1 MCLKQWPWKPHPI
14 ARSMSDIRFLQ
25 RKQIEDARWNSCI
38 AQSYPALPY
47 ALSFYLDAVAENWG
61 AVVAGDYET
70 VLPLVWMSKLGV
82 KLLYQPYYCQQL
94 GVFGTRAK
102 DGNTQLELLSE
113 ATKYVYVNI
122 QLNSTSAIVATDF
135 KLKPRKNL
143 LLHLQPDYSTLS
155 SKFSQN
161 HGRNIARAQRAGY
174 AFTEDLALT
183 AFEAFYLKN
192 INRNTEHF
200 KPKHEELFKRLMG
213 ALTTHRMSR
222 IFAALNKEGMPV
234 AAVFVVPFQERLC
247 AIVNTSNTEGKKNGA
262 SHFVFSEVIK
272 HYTGQN
278 LWLDFEGSSVP
289 GIARFYEG
297 FGAHTETYWQLKTN
311 WLR

>member
-1 MCLKQWPWKPHPI
+1 
-14 ARSMSDIRFLQ
+14 MSDIRFLQ
-25 RKQIEDARWNSCI
+25 RKQIDDARWNSCI
-38 AQSYPALPY
+38 AQSHPALPY

-94 GVFGTRAK
+94 GLFGAQAK
-102 DGNTQLELLSE
+102 DRNRQLALLSE
-113 ATKYVYVNI
+113 ATKHVYVNI
-122 QLNSTSAIVATDF
+122 QLNSTSTVAASDF

-143 LLHLQPDYSTLS
+143 LLHLLPDYSILL

-161 HGRNIARAQRAGY
+161 HGRNIARAQRSGY
-174 AFTEDLALT
+174 TFTENLELK

-192 INRNTEHF
+192 INRKVEHF
-200 KPKHEELFKRLMG
+200 KPKHEQLFKRLMV

-234 AAVFVVPFQERLC
+234 AAVFVVPFQGRLC
-247 AIVNTSNTEGKKNGA
+247 AIVNTSNAEGKKNGA

-272 HYTGQN
+272 HYAGQN
-278 LWLDFEGSSVP
+278 LWLDFEGSSVA

-297 FGAHTETYWQLKTN
+297 FGAQTETYWQLKTN